1 MLKSLVRTGAALLI
15 AVSFGLQAVPAV
27 ADGVGDAMSQ
37 SVVQGAN
44 IGIKNAM
51 DAQQQKKAPTT
62 QPVTQ
67 KSDSGSKVAQVP
79 PIQQVPV
86 GPVIGLPTG
95 FTYTADITTAWPM
108 GDIGTTGRDWLPG
121 GVDLVAAYG
130 FNPTTRFVAQ
140 TYQLQHYPVGFN
152 TGQVPVYLRG
162 FANPIGCASL
172 DNTTGPTGTCTPTDI
187 NVATKDSINLF
198 NLEKLFLIGGL
209 PGGKK
214 LPIIVTPTYIARV
227 SKIAQSAGNAD
238 IVPFA
243 INPPDGPT
251 FYGVKTR
258 TAQLYSVAVTLPFL
272 KTPKMFGTFT
282 AAPSWL
288 VHLNGANIQN
298 HAQIYQILYVEYHP
312 YQKLNFFLE
321 PQSSRDY
328 LPTDQYAQH
337 LIAYFAGAQWKFNS
351 YSFFQ
356 LTLNSGGPT
365 NEGAYGVHSLMCDN
379 LGQAAAGTCPV
390 NIGGLKATQIQ
401 FAYGIG
407 SPSVI
412 PF

>member
-1 MLKSLVRTGAALLI
+1 MLKSLVRTGAAFLV
-15 AVSFGLQAVPAV
+15 AVSFGLQALPAS
-27 ADGVGDAMSQ
+27 ADGIADAMSQ

-44 IGIKNAM
+44 TGIKAAM
-51 DAQQQKKAPTT
+51 DAQQQKQTKT
-62 QPVTQ
+62 QQETQ
-67 KSDSGSKVAQVP
+67 KSDAGSPVAQVP
-79 PIQQVPV
+79 PIQQAPV
-86 GPVIGLPTG
+86 SQGMGLPTG
-95 FTYTADITTAWPM
+95 FTYTADISTAWPM
-108 GDIGTTGRDWLPG
+108 GNIGVTGHNWLPG

-130 FNPTTRFVAQ
+130 FNPTTRLVAQ
-140 TYQLQHYPVGFN
+140 VYQLQHYPVGFN

-172 DNTTGPTGTCTPTDI
+172 DNTTGPTGACTPTNI

-198 NLEKLFLIGGL
+198 NFEKLFLIGGL
-209 PGGKK
+209 PGGRK
-214 LPIIVTPTYIARV
+214 LPIVVSPTYVARL
-227 SKIAQSAGNAD
+227 SKISESAGNAD

-243 INPPDGPT
+243 IDPPDGPT
-251 FYGVKTR
+251 YYNVHTR
-258 TAQLYSVAVTLPFL
+258 SAQMYSLAVTLPFL

-282 AAPSWL
+282 AAPTTL
-288 VHLNGANIQN
+288 VHLGGANIEN
-298 HAQIYQILYVEYHP
+298 HIQIYQILYVEYHP

-337 LIAYFAGAQWKFNS
+337 LIAYFAGAQWKFND

-365 NEGAYGVHSLMCDN
+365 NEGAYGVHAIMCDN
-379 LGQAAAGTCPV
+379 LGQAATGNCPV

-401 FAYGIG
+401 FSYGIG